1 MLDPCPA
8 EPDCTFT
15 GMRAGHLSPGSD
27 GLVAL
32 PQFPFPVAASR
43 RERGAAERI
52 AQRARNAYEFLG
64 DALGVTPQLT
74 LRVLGRAD
82 WHEHADA
89 PIYGVTHVT
98 QGGHLVVGAEPAD
111 AWRSVSRHLSRHLT
125 SRALA
130 RLIDVHGADAA
141 VPGGPSLDRLAETLI
156 AHELAHVMAEQAGV
170 AFPRAWLREA
180 FANYAL
186 VAVLGETDPAGL
198 LLVGSLAEAAATLD
212 DGMPTLAQ
220 FEARFGRMDVVQSV
234 LAELAITRGAY
245 AAYASA
251 GTAPLARLFAVFR
264 GGSPRRGVECAL
276 AGMLA
281 SRVHPAIAAIP
292 ALFSPSPRMGIAA

>member
-8 EPDCTFT
+8 EPSCALT
-15 GMRAGHLSPGSD
+15 GMLAGTLSPGSD
-27 GLVAL
+27 DLVAL
-32 PQFPFPVAASR
+32 PQFPFPVAASWR
-43 RERGAAERI
+43 ARAAAERI
-52 AQRARNAYEFLG
+52 AQRARNAHELLR
-64 DALGVTPQLT
+64 DALGVTAQLS
-74 LRVLGRAD
+74 LRVLGRED
-82 WHEHADA
+82 WHEHADT
-89 PIYGVTHVT
+89 PLYGVTHVA
-98 QGGHLVVGAEPAD
+98 QSGHLIVGAEPAD
-111 AWRSVSRHLSRHLT
+111 AWRLVSRHLSRHLS

-130 RLIDVHGADAA
+130 PLVDVHGPDAS
-141 VPGGPSLDRLAETLI
+141 VPGGPSLGRLAETLI
-156 AHELAHVMAEQAGV
+156 AHELAHVIAEQAGV

-198 LLVGSLAEAAATLD
+198 RLVGSLAEAAATLD

-220 FEARFGRMDVVQSV
+220 FEARFGRMDVVPSV

-264 GGSPRRGVECAL
+264 GGSRWRGAECAL

>member
-8 EPDCTFT
+8 EPDRAFT
-15 GMRAGHLSPGSD
+15 GMLAGHLTPGSD

-32 PQFPFPVAASR
+32 PQFPFPVAASW
-43 RERGAAERI
+43 RERAAAERI
-52 AQRARNAYEFLG
+52 AQRARNAYELLSN
-64 DALGVTPQLT
+64 ALGVTPQLS
-74 LRVLGRAD
+74 LRVLGRED
-82 WHEHADA
+82 WHDHADT
-89 PIYGVTHVT
+89 PVYGVTHLAHS
-98 QGGHLVVGAEPAD
+98 GHLVVGAEPAD
-111 AWRSVSRHLSRHLT
+111 AWRLVSRHLSRHL
-125 SRALA
+125 SSHALA
-130 RLIDVHGADAA
+130 RLVDVHGADAT
-141 VPGGPSLDRLAETLI
+141 VSGGPSLGRLSETLI
-156 AHELAHVMAEQAGV
+156 AHELAHIIAEQAGV

-198 LLVGSLAEAAATLD
+198 RLVGALAEAAATLD
-212 DGMPTLAQ
+212 DEMPTLAQ
-220 FEARFGRMDVVQSV
+220 FEARFGRMDVVMSV

-251 GTAPLARLFAVFR
+251 GIAPLARLFAVFR

-292 ALFSPSPRMGIAA
+292 ALFTPSPRMGLAA